1 MDSPE
6 RTPID
11 RAGRVA
17 CPFCD
22 STDNELFSV
31 FGQTL
36 IGSQYYC
43 HNCHTVFE
51 AVRWEGEGRQ
61 GDERE
66 GDEREGDEGGSDE
79 TEGDDVE

>member
-1 MDSPE
+1 MKPLEPS
-6 RTPID
+6 PID
-11 RAGRVA
+11 RAGQVA

-43 HNCHTVFE
+43 NNCHTVFE
-51 AVRWEGEGRQ
+51 AVRWE
-61 GDERE
+61 
-66 GDEREGDEGGSDE
+66 
-79 TEGDDVE
+79 DDDPQEDDSK

>member
-1 MDSPE
+1 ME
-6 RTPID
+6 RADESSID

-36 IGSQYYC
+36 IGTQYYC
-43 HNCHTVFE
+43 NNCHTVFE
-51 AVRWEGEGRQ
+51 AVRWEDDGPQE
-61 GDERE
+61 
-66 GDEREGDEGGSDE
+66 DEGE
-79 TEGDDVE
+79 

>member
-1 MDSPE
+1 MNSPDE
-6 RTPID
+6 ASLD

-43 HNCHTVFE
+43 NNCHTVFE
-51 AVRWEGEGRQ
+51 AVRWEGGDPVGREGE
-61 GDERE
+61 GDPAGRE
-66 GDEREGDEGGSDE
+66 GDR
-79 TEGDDVE
+79 GDDGGG

>member
-1 MDSPE
+1 MKPAE
-6 RTPID
+6 EVPID

-17 CPFCD
+17 CPFCE

-43 HNCHTVFE
+43 NNCHTVFE
-51 AVRWEGEGRQ
+51 AVRWE
-61 GDERE
+61 
-66 GDEREGDEGGSDE
+66 DEGQE
-79 TEGDDVE
+79 DDVESEEEESDGL

>member
-1 MDSPE
+1 MKRPGDSS
-6 RTPID
+6 ID

-22 STDNELFSV
+22 ATDNELFSV

-43 HNCHTVFE
+43 NNCRTVFE
-51 AVRWEGEGRQ
+51 AVRWEG
-61 GDERE
+61 DEE
-66 GDEREGDEGGSDE
+66 NEEEESD
-79 TEGDDVE
+79 GF

>member
-1 MDSPE
+1 MRRADES
-6 RTPID
+6 PID

-43 HNCHTVFE
+43 NNCHTVFE
-51 AVRWEGEGRQ
+51 AVRWEEGHSGR
-61 GDERE
+61 GERE
-66 GDEREGDEGGSDE
+66 DDDQSEEEGSD
-79 TEGDDVE
+79 GL

>member
-1 MDSPE
+1 MKPADESS
-6 RTPID
+6 ID

-36 IGSQYYC
+36 IGTQYYC
-43 HNCHTVFE
+43 NNCHTVFE
-51 AVRWEGEGRQ
+51 AVRWEDEHVGR
-61 GDERE
+61 DLSELK
-66 GDEREGDEGGSDE
+66 SDE
-79 TEGDDVE
+79 QSEEE